1 MHDAIRQDQY
11 PRFAELPVR
20 PDAPPGS
27 SWGVFGDD
35 DQVGTLNFITPD
47 KVLAAT
53 RLVRQGRIFSLNLP
67 LHLPDPPL
75 YGRQPY
81 RHTLLTLGE
90 GRARDDYLDNFYLQA
105 SSQWDALSHICHLRH
120 GFYNGVQPHEVT
132 GETGSKLGIEH
143 WAARGIAG
151 RGVLLD
157 VAHYMEAQGRPLD
170 PTQTFAIDPA
180 LLDAVLQAQHVTLHG
195 GDILLLRTG
204 WMASYLGASPAE
216 RQGCDPGQGCPGL
229 TAAETMAAYLWDHR
243 VAAVAADNPAVEAM
257 PASRATGGFLHNR
270 LIPLLGMALGEMWNL
285 EGLAADCTADR
296 VYECLVTSAP
306 LHLRAGVGS
315 PPNALALK

>member
-1 MHDAIRQDQY
+1 MPTKSPDQY
-11 PRFAELPVR
+11 PTFAELPVR
-20 PDAPPGS
+20 EGAPPGS

-35 DQVGTLNFITPD
+35 DQIGTLNFITPE
-47 KVLAAT
+47 KVLAAS
-53 RLVRQGRIFSLNLP
+53 RLVRKGQIFSLNLP
-67 LHLPDPPL
+67 LHLPNPPL

-81 RHTLLTLGE
+81 RHIMLTLGE

-120 GFYNGVQPHEVT
+120 GFYNGVRPDEVT
-132 GETGSKLGIEH
+132 GKEGSKLGIEH

-157 VAHYMEAQGRPLD
+157 VARYLETQGQLLD
-170 PTQTFAIDPA
+170 PHQRFFITPP
-180 LLDAVLQAQHVTLHG
+180 LLEAVLQAQHVSLQG
-195 GDILLLRTG
+195 GDILLVRTG
-204 WMASYLGASPAE
+204 WMAYYLGASQAE
-216 RQGCDPGQGCPGL
+216 RNAHNPEQGCPGL
-229 TAAETMAAYLWDHR
+229 AADEAMAAYLWDHR

-257 PASRATGGFLHNR
+257 PASRETGGWLHNR

-285 EGLAADCTADR
+285 EALAADCAEDR
-296 VYECLVTSAP
+296 VYECLLTSVP
-306 LHLRAGVGS
+306 LHLRGGVGS